1 MSKNLLS
8 VLLVTSLLGLS
19 TGTVSAQESL
29 LSLYELERGARPA
42 AMGGAFTGLA
52 DDAYAVVY
60 NPAALAFLE
69 RASVHAMVESR
80 FGRALGGSLLAGGR
94 NLGVGLV
101 FLNISQIHWRDENN
115 QPVQNGSFDYSQI
128 GFTVAGG
135 LSLADL
141 PLGAGLGALSNFA
154 LGVRLKILST
164 NTLPEGSGAGFS
176 LEPSLFYKLSAL
188 SGLRLGIVFE
198 NLLNLGV
205 TYGSG
210 HRERF
215 PMGVRLGISLSPMPT
230 ATVAADIEANGTVHV
245 GGEYRLTNG
254 ALARAGVQQI
264 ALRGGVLISPLLV
277 QASVG
282 VGVRLRGIQIDYA
295 LLTHPDLDLTHRF
308 EGAFRFNFQSFLCP
322 LLGRSCPA
330 PEEEIAIVTPPPPTE
345 EPEDPEDPLEAPE
358 EPTPPIGEYCP
369 EDHPLYPHC
378 DDPYDP

>member
-1 MSKNLLS
+1 MSKKLLS
-8 VLLVTSLLGLS
+8 GLLVTSLLWLS
-19 TGTVSAQESL
+19 ASAVSAQESL
-29 LSLYELERGARPA
+29 LSIYELERGARPA

-80 FGRALGGSLLAGGR
+80 FGRAVAGSALAGGR
-94 NLGVGLV
+94 YLGVGLV
-101 FLNISQIHWRDENN
+101 FLNIAQIHWRNENN
-115 QPVQNGSFDYSQI
+115 QPVQNGSLDYSQV

-135 LSLADL
+135 LSLGDL
-141 PLGAGLGALSNFA
+141 PLGAGLGALSHLA
-154 LGVRLKILST
+154 IGVRLKILST

-188 SGLRLGIVFE
+188 SGLRVGVVFE
-198 NLLNLGV
+198 NLVNLGV

-210 HRERF
+210 HRESF
-215 PMGVRLGISLSPMPT
+215 PMGVRLGVSLSPVPT
-230 ATVAADIEANGTVHV
+230 ATIAADLEANGTIHV

-254 ALARAGVQQI
+254 SLVRAGVQQI
-264 ALRGGVLISPLLV
+264 ALRGGVLISPRLV

-295 LLTHPDLDLTHRF
+295 LLTHPELDLTHRF
-308 EGAFRFNFQSFLCP
+308 EGTLRLNFQSFLCP

-330 PEEEIAIVTPPPPTE
+330 PEEEIAIVTPPTEE
-345 EPEDPEDPLEAPE
+345 EPEAPEDPLEAPE
-358 EPTPPIGEYCP
+358 EPTPPEETIYCP

-378 DDPYDP
+378 DDPYKP

>member
-1 MSKNLLS
+1 MREYFKKFS
-8 VLLVTSLLGLS
+8 VLLAALLVWLS
-19 TGTVSAQESL
+19 ASAVSAQESL

-69 RASVHAMVESR
+69 RASVQGMIESR
-80 FGRALGGSLLAGGR
+80 FGRALSGSALAGGR

-115 QPVQNGSFDYSQI
+115 QPVQNGSFDYSQV
-128 GFTVAGG
+128 GFTIAGG
-135 LSLADL
+135 LSLGDL
-141 PLGAGLGALSNFA
+141 PLGAGLSALSNLA
-154 LGVRLKILST
+154 VGLRLKILST

-176 LEPSLFYKLSAL
+176 LEPSFFYKLNGGAL
-188 SGLRLGIVFE
+188 GGLRLGLVLE

-210 HRERF
+210 HRESF
-215 PMGVRLGISLSPMPT
+215 PMGIRLGVSLSPMPT
-230 ATVAADIEANGTVHV
+230 ATIAADLEANGTLHL

-264 ALRGGVLISPLLV
+264 ALRGGLFVNPLLV
-277 QASVG
+277 QVSVG

-295 LLTHPDLDLTHRF
+295 LLTHPELDLTHRF
-308 EGAFRFNFQSFLCP
+308 EGSFRFGFQSFLCP
-322 LLGRSCPA
+322 LLGRPCPA
-330 PEEEIAIVTPPPPTE
+330 PEEEIAIVTPPTE
-345 EPEDPEDPLEAPE
+345 EPEDPEDPMERPE
-358 EPTPPIGEYCP
+358 EPPIVYCP
-369 EDHPLYPHC
+369 EDHPLYPVC

>member
-1 MSKNLLS
+1 MREYLKFS
-8 VLLVTSLLGLS
+8 VLLAALLVWLS
-19 TGTVSAQESL
+19 AGAVSAQESL

-69 RASVHAMVESR
+69 RASVQGMIESR
-80 FGRALGGSLLAGGR
+80 FGRALSGSALAGGR

-115 QPVQNGSFDYSQI
+115 QPVQNGSFDYSQV
-128 GFTVAGG
+128 GFTIAGG

-141 PLGAGLGALSNFA
+141 PLGAGLSALSNLA
-154 LGVRLKILST
+154 VGLRLKILSI

-176 LEPSLFYKLSAL
+176 LEPSLFYKLNGGAL
-188 SGLRLGIVFE
+188 GRLRLGLVLE

-210 HRERF
+210 HRESF
-215 PMGVRLGISLSPMPT
+215 PMGIRLGVSLSPMPT
-230 ATVAADIEANGTVHV
+230 ATVAADLEANGTLHL

-264 ALRGGVLISPLLV
+264 ALRGGFFINPLLV
-277 QASVG
+277 QVSVG
-282 VGVRLRGIQIDYA
+282 VGVRLRGIQIDYV
-295 LLTHPDLDLTHRF
+295 LLTHPELDLTHRF
-308 EGAFRFNFQSFLCP
+308 EGSFRFGFQSFLCP
-322 LLGRSCPA
+322 LLGRPCPA
-330 PEEEIAIVTPPPPTE
+330 PEEEIAIVAPPTE
-345 EPEDPEDPLEAPE
+345 EPEDPEDPMERPE
-358 EPTPPIGEYCP
+358 EPPIVYCP
-369 EDHPLYPHC
+369 EDHPLYPVC